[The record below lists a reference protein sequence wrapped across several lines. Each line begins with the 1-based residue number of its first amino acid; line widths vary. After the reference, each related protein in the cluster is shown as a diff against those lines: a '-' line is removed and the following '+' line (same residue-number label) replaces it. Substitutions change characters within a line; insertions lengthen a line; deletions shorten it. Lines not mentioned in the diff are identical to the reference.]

1 MNTRSWMSAA
11 MAGVIAF
18 SGIAQAQDEEEKK
31 PLDLDL
37 IINAMPASILIS
49 TSGDKFKATDG
60 DGSTTSMSQI
70 FTMPN
75 LLVGLGMD
83 VGDGWYVDATVG
95 PGIIINDNFRSVFF
109 QGVLAANYLVS
120 DSFQLGPRVGIIQHI
135 DPEWTEDDTVE
146 FDDSTG
152 YLVGIWAGMGERV
165 KYWISV
171 DVLATE
177 FDTTTNSGTT
187 TNSDDKFELN
197 GLAVQ
202 FGVRGEF

>member
-1 MNTRSWMSAA
+1 MNTRSWISAA

-18 SGIAQAQDEEEKK
+18 SGIAQAQDEEDKK

-37 IINAMPASILIS
+37 IINAMPASLLIS
-49 TSGDKFKATDG
+49 TSSDKFKATDA
-60 DGSTTSMSQI
+60 DGATTSMSQI

-83 VGDGWYVDATVG
+83 VGDSWYVDATVG

-120 DSFQLGPRVGIIQHI
+120 DSFQLGPRVGILQHI

-146 FDDSTG
+146 FDDTTG
-152 YLVGIWAGMGERV
+152 YLVGIWAGLGERV
-165 KYWISV
+165 KYWVSV
-171 DVLATE
+171 DIMVNE
-177 FDTTTNSGTT
+177 FDVATNSGATT
-187 TNSDDKFELN
+187 SDDKFELN